1 MYWIEF
7 GWAFLQFTFK
17 KSAPYCWYGLFCVLN
32 DISSKHIFMLL
43 LWRMK
48 KKSKI
53 NLIYISMWMHSERNA
68 HNYIISHISI
78 SLILGK
84 NRVFLAW
91 MIARHFKITIF
102 ASHLCVYP
110 KCNAVKCR
118 PKHTLYLRSDFE
130 TKTIRS
136 TQRFIL
142 SNSKSAEFQL
152 WANKIRPERE
162 RVLLY

>member
-1 MYWIEF
+1 MNWIRLSIFTVHFQKVSSILLIWTFLCAKRYFVETHLY
-7 GWAFLQFTFK
+7 AFVVT
-17 KSAPYCWYGLFCVLN
+17 
-32 DISSKHIFMLL
+32 HE
-43 LWRMK
+43 